1 MRRATL
7 AVIGLV
13 IPAALAAQVM
23 IPTRRGPDRP
33 AEKPPQ
39 APGIH
44 DARSYNRYRLSRF
57 SLESAPVVSYME
69 TTGLIAPGVPGNYWG
84 FGDQTVIGY
93 RTAPSLYL
101 TGAFTAASVGMPF
114 GMNTS
119 DVGLRIKPW
128 TEPRIAPFVDARMS
142 WAFTSGN
149 GIPSSVVPV
158 MLVYGMT
165 RENIVTGSGRGAVLG
180 LGADTRITAR
190 YSLLLTLSRT
200 HYAMSGTSL
209 QKANRWSYDN
219 DATRLSVG
227 VRYNHGR
234 WLDAP

>member
-23 IPTRRGPDRP
+23 IPTRRQPDRP

-44 DARSYNRYRLSRF
+44 DVRSYNRYRFSRF
-57 SLESAPVVSYME
+57 SLESAPMISYME
-69 TTGLIAPGVPGNYWG
+69 TTGLLAPGLPGDYWG
-84 FGDQTVIGY
+84 FGDQTLLSF

-101 TGAFTAASVGMPF
+101 TGAFTASSVGMPF
-114 GMNTS
+114 GMNSS
-119 DVGLRIKPW
+119 DVGIRVKPW
-128 TEPRIAPFVDARMS
+128 TSPRVTPFADARMS

-158 MLVYGMT
+158 ILAYGIA
-165 RENIVTGSGRGAVLG
+165 RENIITGSGRGAVFG
-180 LGADTRITAR
+180 LGADTRLTAR
-190 YSLLLTLSRT
+190 YSITTTLSRT
-200 HYAMSGTSL
+200 HYAMRGTSL
-209 QKANRWSYDN
+209 EKANRWSYAN
-219 DATRLSVG
+219 DATRLSIG
-227 VRYNHGR
+227 LRYNHGR